1 MSNSLKFYTVDAF
14 TQKPFTGNPAAVIV
28 LDQSNQPSSLNLT
41 DELYLHLAAEFN
53 LSETAFAKPLE
64 GGSEE
69 EPKFELRWFTPTEEI
84 PLCGHATL
92 ATAQIIFSHYHPQA
106 KSIFFQSRT
115 RGSLVARRNPSNGSI
130 SLDFPASSLVT
141 LSEGHKRRGKIL
153 EKVKSIVKEEAILR
167 IDWADEIGGVV
178 VELSKEIDLKG
189 LSFDPS
195 ALSGIG
201 SMVILTQPAPQDSE
215 QDIFS
220 RVFAPDIGVN
230 EDPVTGAAH
239 TALSNFWLTS
249 PSLDR
254 LYNSSTIKQT
264 STLRARQVSRR
275 SGEMIVKYE
284 KETRRVELRGWAKEM
299 MKGEITL

>member
-1 MSNSLKFYTVDAF
+1 MSTPLKFYTVDAF
-14 TQKPFTGNPAAVIV
+14 TQQPFAGNPAAVIV
-28 LDQSNQPSSLNLT
+28 LDQSTQSSSLNVT
-41 DELYLHLAAEFN
+41 DELSLQLAAEFN

-64 GGSEE
+64 GGSQE

-92 ATAQIIFSHYHPQA
+92 ATAQIIFSHYRPQA

-115 RGSLVARRNPSNGSI
+115 RGSLVARKNAADGSI

-141 LSEGHKRRGKIL
+141 LSDGHKRREKIL
-153 EKVKSIVKEEAILR
+153 EKVKNVVQEEMIRR

-178 VELSKEIDLKG
+178 VEVSEDVDLKG

-195 ALSGIG
+195 ALGGIG
-201 SMVILTQPAPQDSE
+201 SMVILTQPAPEDSE

-220 RVFAPDIGVN
+220 RVFAPDIGVP

-239 TALSNFWLTS
+239 TALANFWLSS

-275 SGEMIVKYE
+275 SGEMIVKYD
-284 KETRRVELRGWAKEM
+284 KETRRVELRGWAREM